1 MPKAVLFDLD
11 DTIIAW
17 DAVAEQS
24 WQLVCNRFVSRVTG
38 LKGNELYA
46 AVKEARDWYLSDPER
61 HRYSRLNLKSYRRN
75 AVSMALTRLGVNAPA
90 LANEIAD
97 AYGIERDAAA
107 FVYPGAIDTLKYFR
121 AQKVRLALVTNGT
134 SEGQRKKIE
143 RYDLY
148 HFFDSIM
155 IEGEMGVGKP
165 NERFFLATL
174 KSLDVSGSEAWMVGD
189 DIERDIGGAQRIGIR
204 GCWVD
209 WRGIGI
215 PESSTIKPDK
225 IVRTI
230 SELMTDSRSIST

>member
-1 MPKAVLFDLD
+1 LGVLKAILFDLD

-24 WQLVCNRFVSRVTG
+24 WQLVCNQFMSRVTG
-38 LKGNELYA
+38 LEGDKLYTTI
-46 AVKEARDWYLSDPER
+46 KEARDWYLSDPER
-61 HRYSRLNLKSYRRN
+61 HRYSRLNLKAYRRN
-75 AVSMALTRLGVNAPA
+75 AVSIALTRLKVNAPD

-97 AYGIERDAAA
+97 AYGVERDAAA

-121 AQKVRLALVTNGT
+121 NQKVRLALVTNGT

-165 NERFFLATL
+165 DERFFLATL
-174 KSLDVSGSEAWMVGD
+174 NSLDVSVSEAWMIGD
-189 DIERDIGGAQRIGIR
+189 DIERDIGGAQKIGI
-204 GCWVD
+204 
-209 WRGIGI
+209 
-215 PESSTIKPDK
+215 
-225 IVRTI
+225 
-230 SELMTDSRSIST
+230 